1 MTGGSPSDRGFEG
14 ILQILKGIP
23 AERLIQYRH
32 KLSCSHQDR
41 KSCHL
46 LHVMI
51 LWSLGREGEARV
63 HLDSFRDDV
72 VARHLSQSLWSAVGA
87 SRTTPEQL
95 QKDRAKVAQS
105 VAEIY
110 SLLVDEKLC
119 EPLARDEAY
128 REAILAFKASH
139 LEPAQLK
146 GLLDEAMEKCGLQFI
161 SKLPRGN
168 SGALASS
175 RWELTPARRSSP
187 VSIDGSS
194 PPDNPQSLRS
204 TGTPIS
210 YISNLKIS
218 ESSMTISD
226 SLSSTGGS
234 LPLPP
239 TGQGEDMA
247 LVSGCSTNS
256 RKSSLP
262 NSRGPCLLLDSKITL
277 SPTPSAQGPTTPKTA
292 PPGDLMCP
300 FQAPPLQKTGS
311 APPSAGSAPPRS
323 SAPAPSTSFGLLV
336 SSLSSTSDL
345 ASCSSEPSSSVG
357 PPDDEKQFYTFV
369 VLHAAEDELVACRVK
384 ERLEALGVSNGATF
398 SEDFLTPGCGQLNCF
413 QNSLDNS
420 AFTLVLLTKNFTGR
434 LCDYQRDTALMD
446 SLTRCCKR
454 HSVIPFVPREHALKP
469 GGMPLLLASLVP
481 LCETSPVF
489 DKRVKKTFTPKV
501 IREKKATWDLLRQIQ
516 EREEERERERE
527 NLRLQQQLALLNFQS
542 SVRPPV
548 VDMSRMPAQ
557 AGDEAQGFPPPATSF
572 MKLGLDQS
580 PFSQPFLSS
589 VGSPN
594 AMLGPQLI
602 IQNAQMIQ
610 IGDYNHMQVER
621 SNAAVGTANET
632 VERPPGVEMEDP
644 TLENGNEMDERGQQK
659 NVLIFPNQKSL
670 SREGGHFDS
679 QSGRDQQVLG
689 P

>member
-1 MTGGSPSDRGFEG
+1 MPFNLDPALPKMTGASQTDQGFEG

-63 HLDSFRDDV
+63 HLNSFRDDV
-72 VARHLSQSLWSAVGA
+72 VAHHLSQSLWGAVGA
-87 SRTTPEQL
+87 NRTTPEQL
-95 QKDRAKVAQS
+95 QKDHAKVAQS

-128 REAILAFKASH
+128 REAILAFQASH

-146 GLLDEAMEKCGLQFI
+146 GLLDEAMEKCELQFI
-161 SKLPRGN
+161 SKLPRDN
-168 SGALASS
+168 FGALASS

-187 VSIDGSS
+187 VSIDSS
-194 PPDNPQSLRS
+194 SPDNPQSLRS

-218 ESSMTISD
+218 ESSIIISD
-226 SLSSTGGS
+226 SPSSTEDS
-234 LPLPP
+234 LSLPP

-247 LVSGCSTNS
+247 LVNGCSTNS

-262 NSRGPCLLLDSKITL
+262 NSRGPCLLPDSKITL
-277 SPTPSAQGPTTPKTA
+277 SPMPSAQGPTTPKTA
-292 PPGDLMCP
+292 PSGDLMCP
-300 FQAPPLQKTGS
+300 FQAPPLQKPGS
-311 APPSAGSAPPRS
+311 AAPSAGSAPPCS
-323 SAPAPSTSFGLLV
+323 SAPAPSTTFGLLL
-336 SSLSSTSDL
+336 SSSSSTSDL
-345 ASCSSEPSSSVG
+345 ASCSSEPSSSMG
-357 PPDDEKQFYTFV
+357 PPDDERQFYTFV

-398 SEDFLTPGCGQLNCF
+398 SEDFLIPGCGQLNCF

-420 AFTLVLLTKNFTGR
+420 AFTLMLLTKNFTGR

-446 SLTRCCKR
+446 SLTRYCKR
-454 HSVIPFVPREHALKP
+454 HSVIPFVPREHSLKP
-469 GGMPLLLASLVP
+469 GEMPLFLTSLVP

-501 IREKKATWDLLRQIQ
+501 IREKKATWYLLRQIQ

-527 NLRLQQQLALLNFQS
+527 HLRLQQHLAVLNLQS

-548 VDMSRMPAQ
+548 VDMSRMQAQ
-557 AGDEAQGFPPPATSF
+557 AGDETQVFPPPATSF

-580 PFSQPFLSS
+580 SQPFLSS

-632 VERPPGVEMEDP
+632 VERPPVAEMEDNP
-644 TLENGNEMDERGQQK
+644 GEWK
-659 NVLIFPNQKSL
+659 
-670 SREGGHFDS
+670 
-679 QSGRDQQVLG
+679 RDG
-689 P
+689 